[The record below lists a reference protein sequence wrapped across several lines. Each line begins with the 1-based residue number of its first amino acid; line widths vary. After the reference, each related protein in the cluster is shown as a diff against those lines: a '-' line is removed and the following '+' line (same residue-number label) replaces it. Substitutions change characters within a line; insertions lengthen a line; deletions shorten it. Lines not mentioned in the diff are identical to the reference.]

1 MNILYIVHDG
11 EKVVLAP
18 QPFLG
23 NSVSTGHTVT
33 FKMSMGDMVEYMKQ
47 NNVSPQFDLPM
58 EVDEKLYKDHFIIE
72 DNMVEIDQLDENGE
86 KVKIFTNRKAVDFLE
101 QTV

>member
-1 MNILYIVHDG
+1 MSILYIIHNGTEVI
-11 EKVVLAP
+11 LAP
-18 QPFLG
+18 QPFVG

-33 FKMSMGDMVEYMKQ
+33 FRMSMGDMVEYMKQ
-47 NNVSPQFDLPM
+47 NNVSPQFGLPM

-72 DNMVEIDQLDENGE
+72 DNMIETEQLDEHGKKI
-86 KVKIFTNRKAVDFLE
+86 KVFTNRKSVNFLE